1 MDTRDND
8 IFENK
13 ELQKIILNIEKVNS
27 ELDYLAA
34 SINSNIW
41 NLENPDAE
49 LKMREEFLEEL
60 IKDLNNQEMLRDK
73 RENLI
78 YDKLAEKI
86 VKLKMNMKPQELLES
101 INAVKR
107 KHKIDNLF
115 TDPRV
120 RKLS

>member
-13 ELQKIILNIEKVNS
+13 ELQKIILDIEKVNS

-60 IKDLNNQEMLRDK
+60 IKDLKIK
-73 RENLI
+73 RC
-78 YDKLAEKI
+78 
-86 VKLKMNMKPQELLES
+86 
-101 INAVKR
+101 
-107 KHKIDNLF
+107 
-115 TDPRV
+115 
-120 RKLS
+120 